1 MIESTKEFLTKL
13 EEANIDFC
21 VWKNL
26 HQKNEILNAK
36 TDVDL
41 YIPLEFMSEF
51 RDLVFSH
58 NGIEVFSRRIQ
69 FLVINHYYLPLA
81 AGEILHLHVYHRLY
95 TGASH
100 VKEFNLPIGDIL
112 ISKRIRDPELGY
124 IPSREV
130 DNWLTIIRYYLKKSS
145 IIGALLYLRER
156 KRLIYKTNVISTL
169 GCCSYQ
175 FYKD

>member
-1 MIESTKEFLTKL
+1 MEKSSS
-13 EEANIDFC
+13 
-21 VWKNL
+21 
-26 HQKNEILNAK
+26 KNEILNAK

-69 FLVINHYYLPLA
+69 FPSIHHYYLPLA

-112 ISKRIRDPELGY
+112 ISKRIR
-124 IPSREV
+124 SRV
-130 DNWLTIIRYYLKKSS
+130 GIYSF
-145 IIGALLYLRER
+145 
-156 KRLIYKTNVISTL
+156 KRS
-169 GCCSYQ
+169 
-175 FYKD
+175 